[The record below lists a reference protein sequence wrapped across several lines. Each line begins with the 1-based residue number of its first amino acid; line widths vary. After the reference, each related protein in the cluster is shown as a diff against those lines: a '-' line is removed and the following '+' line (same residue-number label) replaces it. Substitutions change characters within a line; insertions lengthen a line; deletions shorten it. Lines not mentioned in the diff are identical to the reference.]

1 MHRRRN
7 ERRESWRHA
16 TPEQRRAMF
25 QEWVRRYPGHYFRF
39 HLRRRLFFWFA
50 FVILL
55 TASTVATMM
64 MAMSDETGWKQ
75 QVERGRTFLGHQ
87 FEAVWDDPSKRDAF
101 ARQISSD
108 LGIEVVL
115 VDSGGHGLL
124 STGRG
129 CDERRFFS
137 VPVTRG
143 GAQLG
148 EVHVCGVHNMF
159 PFSPKRLALGLG
171 LVVLVLWVVSGRMS
185 RRLARPM
192 DELVRTV
199 QRIGQGD
206 LKARAVVGRRDG
218 EFGLVA
224 DAVNEMA
231 GRIEKLMADQRE
243 LLAAVSHE
251 LRTPLSRIRLLTE
264 IARGAGASEKTC
276 DDLDREVVEMDALV
290 GQLLAHS
297 RVELGALQKRPL
309 LVADA
314 VGAALERAGLKRELL
329 DSTVEKLD
337 ADPTLLARAL
347 ANLFDNAAKHGKG
360 ATRVQVRGSDGRV
373 TIEVWDSGP
382 GIPPGDESKVFVPF
396 HRGDHGREGLG
407 LGLALVQRI
416 AQAHGGR
423 AWAKNRPE
431 GGATVAIE
439 LPA

>member
-1 MHRRRN
+1 
-7 ERRESWRHA
+7 
-16 TPEQRRAMF
+16 MF
-25 QEWVRRYPGHYFRF
+25 QEWVRRYPGAYFRF

-50 FVILL
+50 AVILL
-55 TASTVATMM
+55 TAATVGTM
-64 MAMSDETGWKQ
+64 AAILSDQSGWMKQ
-75 QVERGRTFLGHQ
+75 MERGKAFAGHQ
-87 FEAVWDDPSKRDAF
+87 FEKVWDDPVARTAF
-101 ARQISSD
+101 ATQTAQD
-108 LGIEVVL
+108 LGIDLELFDAQGHPMLIVGSGQQCL
-115 VDSGGHGLL
+115 KGVD
-124 STGRG
+124 
-129 CDERRFFS
+129 
-137 VPVTRG
+137 VPVAR
-143 GAQLG
+143 GAQTLG
-148 EVHVCGVHNMF
+148 LARACGLQWHM
-159 PFSPKRLALGLG
+159 PFSGKRFLLGLAA
-171 LVVLVLWVVSGRMS
+171 VVFVLWMAAGRMS
-185 RRLARPM
+185 KRLARPM

-264 IARGAGASEKTC
+264 IARGAGANEKTC

-297 RVELGALQKRPL
+297 RVEFGAMQKRPL

-314 VGAALERAGLKRELL
+314 VGAALERSGLKRELL
-329 DSTVEKLD
+329 DSSVEKLD

-360 ATRVQVRGSDGRV
+360 VTRVWVHLDGPMV
-373 TIEVWDSGP
+373 AIEVWDNGP
-382 GIPPGDESKVFVPF
+382 GIPAGDEQKVFEPF

-416 AQAHGGR
+416 AAAHGGR

-431 GGATVAIE
+431 GGAAVGLQ
-439 LPA
+439 LPAST